1 MKKNEKY
8 AVRKLSCFF
17 FRHFALKYKN
27 AGSRVRSAW
36 RFVLPPVT
44 PLFWGFREE
53 CGCWERVRERERGMD
68 AEMVVRWGEWE
79 SLKSFT
85 MDCDGPGWRFIG
97 DSPDVRRRNQVSAGL
112 RSRLETVSA
121 ARPAPFILL
130 FLRGRRKKKE
140 QSGKYHHLYSC
151 WIFPSSFRTETSLEM
166 NGGQTYYDRRLKTRT
181 SN

>member
-1 MKKNEKY
+1 M
-8 AVRKLSCFF
+8 RKLSCFF
-17 FRHFALKYKN
+17 FVILRWNIKMQGRACAQRDDSSFRQWLHYSGGFARNVDAENGWK
-27 AGSRVRSAW
+27 
-36 RFVLPPVT
+36 
-44 PLFWGFREE
+44 
-53 CGCWERVRERERGMD
+53 REREREGWTRRWLFD
-68 AEMVVRWGEWE
+68 GVRE

-97 DSPDVRRRNQVSAGL
+97 DSRDVRRRNQVSAGL